1 MKLNNLVYSGM
12 CILDLSKVFID
23 EFHYDYIKINMARTQ
38 DLFTDTGNLIYEFK
52 TEYVCKYFT
61 KDKEMSDFSNY
72 SA

>member
-1 MKLNNLVYSGM
+1 
-12 CILDLSKVFID
+12 
-23 EFHYDYIKINMARTQ
+23 MARTQ

-61 KDKEMSDFSNY
+61 KDKEMSHFSNY